1 MNVIEIAGVKKSYG
15 DVFSL
20 KDVNLNIEH
29 GKIFALLGLNGAG
42 KTTLVKLILNLLNT
56 DQGHIK
62 INGID
67 SDEHLSRMGVGF
79 IPEKFSF
86 FNYYTVYGALSFF
99 GKMKGVSA
107 VDLHNQ
113 ILNSLKEFNIDELQ
127 NKQLK
132 TLSKGQLQRV
142 GLCHLLIGDNQL
154 LILDEPFSG
163 LDPLGMR
170 ELKEF
175 IRKQKILGKT
185 IFLNSHI
192 LSEMELL
199 CDEIAII
206 HKGEIIARKTVAEIL
221 EKYKSLE
228 DFFAEKVT
236 GNVGNI

>member
-1 MNVIEIAGVKKSYG
+1 MNAIEIAGIKKSYG
-15 DVFSL
+15 DVFTL
-20 KDVNLNIEH
+20 HDVNLNIEH

-42 KTTLVKLILNLLNT
+42 KTTLVKLILHLLNP
-56 DQGHIK
+56 DKGQIK

-67 SDEHLSRMGVGF
+67 STEHLARMGVGF

-99 GKMKGVSA
+99 GKMKGIPAALLHDQIESA
-107 VDLHNQ
+107 
-113 ILNSLKEFNIDELQ
+113 LKEFNIEDLK

-142 GLCHLLIGDNQL
+142 GLCHLLIGENQL

-175 IRKQKILGKT
+175 FKKQKSLGKT

-192 LSEMELL
+192 LSEMELI

-206 HKGEIIARKTVAEIL
+206 HKGVIIVKKSVPEIL
-221 EKYKSLE
+221 RSHKNLE

-236 GNVGNI
+236 GKA

>member
-1 MNVIEIAGVKKSYG
+1 MNVIEITNVKKSYG

-20 KDVNLNIEH
+20 HDVSLSIEH

-42 KTTLVKLILNLLNT
+42 KTTLVKLILNLLNP
-56 DQGHIK
+56 DQGQIK

-67 SDEHLSRMGVGF
+67 SKEHLSRMGVGF

-86 FNYYTVYGALSFF
+86 FNYYTIYGVLNFF
-99 GKMKGVSA
+99 GKMKGVPTA
-107 VDLHNQ
+107 DLHGQ
-113 ILNSLKEFNIDELQ
+113 IENALKEFNIYDLK

-175 IRKQKILGKT
+175 FKRQKSLGKT

-192 LSEMELL
+192 LSEMELI
-199 CDEIAII
+199 CDEVAII
-206 HKGEIIARKTVAEIL
+206 HKGEIIVKKTVEEVL
-221 EKYKSLE
+221 KTHKTLE

-236 GNVGNI
+236 GGNL